1 MEALVCNIRN
11 ILFISLVT
19 IGDILQSMPN
29 IDTLVKIST
38 IITPFITLLVWW
50 LISERISIG
59 QNVYQKREVIY
70 REFFKKIEKYWWSA
84 SPLITTTEEEAYNSM
99 NEFFYDL
106 NNYFITE
113 KIYFTKKLIA
123 LREEA
128 RKICISINTNRKAY
142 RSIHEWSTAV
152 ECQLERIKKE
162 RYQSQEQ
169 KKQEAFETLKN
180 TIEKQIKKELKIL

>member
-1 MEALVCNIRN
+1 
-11 ILFISLVT
+11 
-19 IGDILQSMPN
+19 
-29 IDTLVKIST
+29 
-38 IITPFITLLVWW
+38 
-50 LISERISIG
+50 
-59 QNVYQKREVIY
+59 
-70 REFFKKIEKYWWSA
+70 
-84 SPLITTTEEEAYNSM
+84 M

-142 RSIHEWSTAV
+142 RSIHEWSTAE